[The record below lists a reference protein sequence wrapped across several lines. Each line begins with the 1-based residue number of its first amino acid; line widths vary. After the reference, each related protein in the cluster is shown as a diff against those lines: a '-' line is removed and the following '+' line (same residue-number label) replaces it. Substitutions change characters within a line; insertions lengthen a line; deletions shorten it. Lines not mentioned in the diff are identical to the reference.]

1 MPTIRIS
8 DPTLLQLLLADL
20 MSRPDVV
27 ADAVG
32 ADAITINILGSY
44 NSDALR
50 LVTLLRIRAWEAA
63 QRARGIDVS
72 VEIE

>member
-20 MSRPDVV
+20 MSRSDVV

-44 NSDALR
+44 DSDALR